1 MYDETIGLS
10 FCEIENNQ
18 GLGKTSVIGLGSF
31 ITLTV
36 HCTSALI
43 IPHITRI
50 ISNNNIA
57 QYKCSLQALGPCT
70 NYKRTL

>member
-1 MYDETIGLS
+1 MYDETIGLG

-18 GLGKTSVIGLGSF
+18 GLGKTSVIGLGSL

-43 IPHITRI
+43 IPH
-50 ISNNNIA
+50 
-57 QYKCSLQALGPCT
+57 
-70 NYKRTL
+70 NYHKNHIQ